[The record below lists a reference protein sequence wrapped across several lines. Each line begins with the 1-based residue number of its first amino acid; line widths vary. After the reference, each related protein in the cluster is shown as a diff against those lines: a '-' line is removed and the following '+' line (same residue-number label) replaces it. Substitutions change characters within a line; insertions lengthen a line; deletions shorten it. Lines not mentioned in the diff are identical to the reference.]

1 MIPKIVRFLSLVF
14 LGLFRVYLIIV
25 SGTSIFIGFTNTHRA
40 GFWLPI
46 VCGGLLL
53 ILTSFLVRLIVYIIR
68 QTRSRDKYLYI

>member
-14 LGLFRVYLIIV
+14 LGLFSVYLIIV